1 VNPRVFKGIC
11 LAGHMNTSGVFTA
24 CLFLFV
30 QAAEEGGET
39 EFQELKK
46 KIVVNKG
53 SAVMFY
59 NLKHGCD
66 GVNPSCVDKV
76 SRY

>member
-1 VNPRVFKGIC
+1 VQTFG
-11 LAGHMNTSGVFTA
+11 LLTA
-24 CLFLFV
+24 CLLLFV

-46 KIVVNKG
+46 KIVVEKG